1 MYCRGLGFHVAGSFE
16 NHNGFDGVMLGLEGS
31 NYHLEFTCFRSHP
44 VAASP
49 TAEDLLVFYLPDAAD
64 WQAACDRMLAVGF
77 EQAPS
82 FNPYWVVHGRTF
94 RDPDGY
100 RIVLQQDKWR
110 EGEKA

>member
-1 MYCRGLGFHVAGSFE
+1 
-16 NHNGFDGVMLGLEGS
+16 
-31 NYHLEFTCFRSHP
+31 
-44 VAASP
+44 
-49 TAEDLLVFYLPDAAD
+49 
-64 WQAACDRMLAVGF
+64 DRMLAVGF

-110 EGEKA
+110 EGEKACGHGRMPGRDQLATP